1 MSTAG
6 ADDPRR
12 RDAPARIIVACV
24 GRELEMI
31 WAILL
36 SCALEAGATSRTAA
50 VQEATTAA
58 QAASPSQQLEELQKE
73 YDDAQDALIKAVR
86 ALPEKEQGAYYNAH
100 KPDAA
105 AFAKRFRALADAQ
118 PKSPVAA
125 QALAWIVHNGP
136 RDPAGY
142 EAFEKLLSDH
152 ASSAELGRACM
163 TLRYD
168 DASQVAALLD
178 RARTQSPSAA
188 VRGKASYALAQYYAR
203 AAERSNTAGDSANGT
218 TSNRSE
224 LGQRAEALFE
234 EIVRTYADEEYS
246 SSRKLGDAAQAALF
260 ERRELAIGKIAP
272 EIAAE
277 DLDGNTFKL
286 SDYRGKVVVIDF
298 WGNW

>member
-1 MSTAG
+1 
-6 ADDPRR
+6 
-12 RDAPARIIVACV
+12 
-24 GRELEMI
+24 MI
-31 WAILL
+31 CPILL
-36 SCALEAGATSRTAA
+36 SLALEVGASSTAAA
-50 VQEATTAA
+50 VQEPTTAA
-58 QAASPSQQLEELQKE
+58 QAASPSQQLEALQKE
-73 YDDAQDALIKAVR
+73 YDEAQDALMKALR

-105 AFAKRFRALADAQ
+105 AFAKRFGALADAQ

-125 QALAWIVHNGP
+125 QALEWIVHNGP

-142 EAFEKLLSDH
+142 AAFEKLLADH

-168 DASQVAALLD
+168 EAPQVEGLLE
-178 RARTQSPSAA
+178 RARKESPSAP
-188 VRGKASYALAQYYAR
+188 VRGKASYALAQYYSR
-203 AAERSNTAGDSANGT
+203 AAERSNTAGAPANGAT
-218 TSNRSE
+218 PNRSD

-234 EIVRTYADEEYS
+234 EIVRMYPDEEYS

-272 EIAAE
+272 EIEAE
-277 DLDGNTFKL
+277 DLDGNKFKL